1 MIVNEE
7 GILEFLS
14 QTKDA
19 LDSYINLRNTKIL
32 SVAFTK
38 DEYDDFLSLLFHLQ
52 MYERELNELIETEDL
67 KDELVLCLAEL
78 LIFDIIEVC
87 RELHDDYGEEAQLK
101 VRYGELDEAKIA
113 VIRLLKGFHRP
124 LVADWQTLDEV
135 ATDAKLFITIETK
148 GDYAYFK
155 SHETQ
160 KDAYLYAISH
170 GIAKDQVFNRLLI

>member
-19 LDSYINLRNTKIL
+19 LDSYINLRNTNIL

-124 LVADWQTLDEV
+124 LVADWQL
-135 ATDAKLFITIETK
+135 KETMPILNHMK
-148 GDYAYFK
+148 HKKTRICMLLVMGLQKIRCLIDY
-155 SHETQ
+155 
-160 KDAYLYAISH
+160 
-170 GIAKDQVFNRLLI
+170 

>member
-1 MIVNEE
+1 
-7 GILEFLS
+7 
-14 QTKDA
+14 
-19 LDSYINLRNTKIL
+19 
-32 SVAFTK
+32 
-38 DEYDDFLSLLFHLQ
+38 

-148 GDYAYFK
+148 ETMPILNHMKHKKTRICMLLVMGLQKIRCLIDY
-155 SHETQ
+155 
-160 KDAYLYAISH
+160 
-170 GIAKDQVFNRLLI
+170 

>member
-19 LDSYINLRNTKIL
+19 LDSYINLRNTNIL

-101 VRYGELDEAKIA
+101 VSMENLMK
-113 VIRLLKGFHRP
+113 LKLRSF
-124 LVADWQTLDEV
+124 DC
-135 ATDAKLFITIETK
+135 
-148 GDYAYFK
+148 
-155 SHETQ
+155 
-160 KDAYLYAISH
+160 
-170 GIAKDQVFNRLLI
+170 